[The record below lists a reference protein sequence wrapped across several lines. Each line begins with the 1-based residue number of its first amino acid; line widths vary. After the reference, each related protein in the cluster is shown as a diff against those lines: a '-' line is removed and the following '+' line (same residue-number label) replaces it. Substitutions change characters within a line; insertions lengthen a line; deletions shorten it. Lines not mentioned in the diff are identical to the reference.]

1 MKKKMFTNQVNADL
15 LKNFKKL
22 AIDLERPI
30 NDVLEEA
37 MRNLLKNYDKPKSK
51 KDNSSTPV
59 LPFSMAFLIEFNT
72 AFSESPRFN
81 DLRSYRIKLWSY
93 YQLVSIP

>member
-1 MKKKMFTNQVNADL
+1 MFTNQINADL

-37 MRNLLKNYDKPKSK
+37 MRNLLKNYEKQKSK
-51 KDNSSTPV
+51 KDNGSSPV
-59 LPFSMAFLIEFNT
+59 LPF
-72 AFSESPRFN
+72 
-81 DLRSYRIKLWSY
+81 
-93 YQLVSIP
+93 

>member
-37 MRNLLKNYDKPKSK
+37 MRNLLKNYEKQKSK
-51 KDNSSTPV
+51 KDNNSSPA
-59 LPFSMAFLIEFNT
+59 LPF
-72 AFSESPRFN
+72 
-81 DLRSYRIKLWSY
+81 
-93 YQLVSIP
+93 

>member
-22 AIDLERPI
+22 AIDLDRPI

-37 MRNLLKNYDKPKSK
+37 MRNLLKNYEKPKSK
-51 KDNSSTPV
+51 KDNISSPS
-59 LPFSMAFLIEFNT
+59 LPF
-72 AFSESPRFN
+72 
-81 DLRSYRIKLWSY
+81 
-93 YQLVSIP
+93 

>member
-37 MRNLLKNYDKPKSK
+37 MRNILKNYDKQKSK
-51 KDNSSTPV
+51 KDNNSSPA
-59 LPFSMAFLIEFNT
+59 LPF
-72 AFSESPRFN
+72 
-81 DLRSYRIKLWSY
+81 
-93 YQLVSIP
+93 

>member
-37 MRNLLKNYDKPKSK
+37 MRNLLKNYEKQKSK
-51 KDNSSTPV
+51 KDNISSPI
-59 LPFSMAFLIEFNT
+59 LPF
-72 AFSESPRFN
+72 
-81 DLRSYRIKLWSY
+81 
-93 YQLVSIP
+93 

>member
-1 MKKKMFTNQVNADL
+1 MKKKMFTNQINADL

-37 MRNLLKNYDKPKSK
+37 MRNLLKYYDKTKSK
-51 KDNSSTPV
+51 KDNNSSPA
-59 LPFSMAFLIEFNT
+59 LPF
-72 AFSESPRFN
+72 
-81 DLRSYRIKLWSY
+81 
-93 YQLVSIP
+93 

>member
-1 MKKKMFTNQVNADL
+1 MKKKMFTNQINADL

-37 MRNLLKNYDKPKSK
+37 MRNILKYYEKSKSK
-51 KDNSSTPV
+51 KDNSSSPV
-59 LPFSMAFLIEFNT
+59 LPF
-72 AFSESPRFN
+72 
-81 DLRSYRIKLWSY
+81 
-93 YQLVSIP
+93 